1 MLQCLISTI
10 NCFSV
15 LSFLLFLFIFC
26 FRNSQSSQ
34 DFSPLIKSKGTNRP
48 KAKSDFTHRACVGLT
63 NGQESGTHTMC
74 LDVSAQKRYF
84 THCCDILSTLS
95 EIYFFESR
103 RTFKSVNKMQLLLEG
118 VICLLF
124 YQ

>member
-10 NCFSV
+10 NCFSG
-15 LSFLLFLFIFC
+15 LPFLLLLFIFC
-26 FRNSQSSQ
+26 FRNSQSSP
-34 DFSPLIKSKGTNRP
+34 DFSPLTKRKGTNRP
-48 KAKSDFTHRACVGLT
+48 KAKSDFTRRSCVGLA
-63 NGQESGTHTMC
+63 NDQESGTHTVC

-84 THCCDILSTLS
+84 THCCDIVSTLS

-103 RTFKSVNKMQLLLEG
+103 RTFKSVNEMQLFLEG